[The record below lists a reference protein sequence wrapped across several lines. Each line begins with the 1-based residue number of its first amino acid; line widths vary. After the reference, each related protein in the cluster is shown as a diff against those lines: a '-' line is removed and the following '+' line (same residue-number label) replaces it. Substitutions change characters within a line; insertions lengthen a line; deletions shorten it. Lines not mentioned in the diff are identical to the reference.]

1 MRTPGPGRRAGTLQK
16 AVWWLQDYA
25 YAAGWQVRG
34 FVSRVQPGSFH
45 QGHRSPVVI
54 IPGVYENWQFML
66 PLIQAIHDA
75 GHPVHVV
82 TVLQRNQLEVPEAA
96 RLVAQHLEE
105 AGLRDAALVA
115 HSKGGLIGK
124 YAMLSLDPE
133 HRIQRMVA
141 VCTPFSGSSYARY
154 MLLPSLRIFSPR
166 NAVTLQLAREEA
178 INSRITSVYGPFD
191 PHIPEGSVLPG
202 ATNIELPV
210 AGHFR
215 ILGDPGTARTIVEQ
229 LDLPVGPDVPGA

>member
-1 MRTPGPGRRAGTLQK
+1 MSDPGAAARISPLQK
-16 AVWWLQDYA
+16 AAWWAQDYV

-34 FVSRVQPGSFH
+34 FLSRVQPASFRT
-45 QGHRSPVVI
+45 GTRAPVVI
-54 IPGVYENWQFML
+54 IPGVYENWQFMM
-66 PLIQAIHDA
+66 PVIQAIHDA

-82 TVLQRNQLEVPEAA
+82 TVLQRNKLKVPEAA
-96 RLVAQHLEE
+96 KLVAQHLEE
-105 AGLRDAALVA
+105 AGLRGAILVA

-124 YAMLSLDPE
+124 YTMLSLDPE
-133 HRIQRMVA
+133 HRIDRMIS
-141 VCTPFSGSSYARY
+141 VCAPFSGSRYARY

-166 NAVTLQLAREEA
+166 NALTLQMSREWA
-178 INSRITSVYGPFD
+178 INSRITSIYGPFD

-210 AGHFR
+210 AGHFK

-229 LDLPVGPDVPGA
+229 LNLPA

>member
-1 MRTPGPGRRAGTLQK
+1 MTDPGVSARISPLHK
-16 AVWWLQDYA
+16 AVWWAQDYA
-25 YAAGWQVRG
+25 YATGWQVRG
-34 FVSRVQPGSFH
+34 FLSRVQPASFRTGTL
-45 QGHRSPVVI
+45 QPVVI
-54 IPGVYENWQFML
+54 IPGVYENWQFMM
-66 PLIQAIHDA
+66 PLIRAIHDA

-82 TVLQRNQLEVPEAA
+82 TVLQRNKLKVPDAA

-105 AGLRDAALVA
+105 AGLHNAILVA

-124 YAMLSLDPE
+124 YTMLSLDPE
-133 HRIQRMVA
+133 HRIDRMIA
-141 VCTPFSGSSYARY
+141 VCAPFSGSRYARY

-166 NAVTLQLAREEA
+166 NALTLQMAREQT
-178 INSRITSVYGPFD
+178 INSRITSLYGPFD

-215 ILGDPGTARTIVEQ
+215 ILGDPVTARIIVEQ
-229 LDLPVGPDVPGA
+229 LSLPA